1 MSSVVH
7 RPVAGRVAAIGAAFA
22 VLIALL
28 AVPGAVPAAAASCP
42 SASTSANYS
51 GGAGTDG
58 NPWQIATAAD
68 LLRLADPAQSPDWS
82 GYFLQT
88 ADIDMAGCDWTPI
101 AFTQDPWDPNQVLFT
116 GTYDGGGRQITN
128 MSFDQDNKSYVG
140 LFGLVDGGTIENL
153 RLQIK
158 LRGDV
163 GTVGGL
169 VGMVLVNGVT
179 VRNVRAEVDIDVADG
194 NAGGLIGEGA
204 GPILIERSRVSGSL
218 TAGGTF
224 YIGGLIGLYYGSA
237 PAELVVRDSVSS
249 ASLASTSSRMNLGGV
264 LGSTSGSARITGTTI
279 DGSLSGA
286 GSFRYD
292 GFPPGTIDPPVVTT
306 GVGGVIGILDN
317 PSGAAI
323 ISDVEV
329 RASGIE
335 GVEAVGGIVG
345 HLQFLDSLVIE
356 RTVVRSPVSASLE
369 FGECLVGLFTT
380 GTEERTTVVDSFSRS
395 TVSVAGVVSQC
406 PFPPDPEPAGPSFVA
421 PSGVVPQLS
430 PGVGEWVQ
438 ADGSS
443 TPLTVS
449 SPGLNQVRYE
459 ADGLRLTFTGGA
471 GSDASRGL
479 VANPAGEVVCEVCV
493 ELAAGGV
500 IEAWMFSEPRL
511 VAAWRIEDLP
521 CQTFAIPVVA
531 PLDGGGPVSAGAHT
545 LQLALPTASGMQAV
559 NVGVTVGGPVPARV
573 PAGEGPAVP
582 AGLLLVAGLAA
593 AAFGLR
599 RLAVG
604 TAA

>member
-7 RPVAGRVAAIGAAFA
+7 RPVAGRVAALGAVFA
-22 VLIALL
+22 VSISLL
-28 AVPGAVPAAAASCP
+28 AAPGAVPAAAASCP
-42 SASTSANYS
+42 SASTSTNYS
-51 GGAGTDG
+51 GGAGTELD
-58 NPWQIATAAD
+58 PWQIATAAD
-68 LLRLADPAQSPDWS
+68 LLRLADPAQSSDWS
-82 GYFLQT
+82 GYFEQT

-101 AFTQDPWDPNQVLFT
+101 AFVDQWDANAVRFT
-116 GTYDGGGRQITN
+116 GVYDGGGRRITN
-128 MSFDQDNKSYVG
+128 MSFVHTDPNNVQEGVG
-140 LFGLVDGGTIENL
+140 FIGVVDGGTIENL

-158 LRGDV
+158 LRGDAM
-163 GTVGGL
+163 TVGGL
-169 VGMVLVNGVT
+169 AGFVQANGVT
-179 VRNVRAEVDIDVADG
+179 VRNVEAEVDMDVASG
-194 NAGGLIGEGA
+194 NAGGLISESF
-204 GPILIERSRVSGSL
+204 GPILIEGSRVTGSL

-224 YIGGLIGLYYGSA
+224 CIGGLVGLFYGPDLDITDSNVSA
-237 PAELVVRDSVSS
+237 SVSS
-249 ASLASTSSRMNLGGV
+249 TAPDMVVGGV
-264 LGSTSGSARITGTTI
+264 VACDSGGGATRIIRTTVEGSVSGEGRVNPPSDI
-279 DGSLSGA
+279 SG
-286 GSFRYD
+286 YD
-292 GFPPGTIDPPVVTT
+292 SP
-306 GVGGVIGILDN
+306 VGGVIGRLD
-317 PSGAAI
+317 GTVEAV
-323 ISDVEV
+323 ISDVQV
-329 RASGIE
+329 RAPSIDGIIN
-335 GVEAVGGIVG
+335 VGGVVG
-345 HLQFLDSLVIE
+345 RVDDVGSLLIR
-356 RTVVRSPVSASLE
+356 RTVVRSPVTASE
-369 FGECLVGLFTT
+369 ADGACLVGAFVT

-395 TVSVAGVVSQC
+395 TVTVAGETSQC
-406 PFPPDPEPAGPSFVA
+406 PFPPDPEPAGPSFFA
-421 PSGVVPQLS
+421 PGGVLPLVS

-438 ADGSS
+438 SDGSS
-443 TPLTVS
+443 VPLAVS

-459 ADGLRLTFTGGA
+459 ADGVRLTFTGGA

-521 CQTFAIPVVA
+521 CQTFAIPVVS
-531 PLDGGGPVSAGAHT
+531 PLDGGGPVTTGAHT

>member
-1 MSSVVH
+1 MSSVVR
-7 RPVAGRVAAIGAAFA
+7 RPVAARVAALGAVFA
-22 VLIALL
+22 VLISLL

-51 GGAGTDG
+51 GGAGISGD
-58 NPWQIATAAD
+58 PWQIATAAD
-68 LLRLADPAQSPDWS
+68 LLRLADPAQSSDWS

-101 AFTQDPWDPNQVLFT
+101 AFSQTPWLGGAVLFT
-116 GTYDGGGRQITN
+116 GTYDGGGRRIRN
-128 MSFDQDNKSYVG
+128 MSFDQDNKEYVG
-140 LFGLVDGGTIENL
+140 FFGVVDGGAIENL

-158 LRGDV
+158 LRGNV

-169 VGMVLVNGVT
+169 VGIVWANGVT
-179 VRNVRAEVDIDVADG
+179 VRNVRAEVDMNVASG
-194 NAGGLIGEGA
+194 NAGGLIGEGD
-204 GPILIERSRVSGSL
+204 GPILIEGSRVTGTL
-218 TAGGTF
+218 TPGGVF
-224 YIGGLIGLYYGSA
+224 NLGGLIGLYYGSA
-237 PAELVVRDSVSS
+237 PDELVVRDSVSS
-249 ASLASTSSRMNLGGV
+249 ASLASTGPEMTVGGV
-264 LGSTSGSARITGTTI
+264 LGTASGSVRITGTTI
-279 DGSLSGA
+279 NGSLSGA
-286 GSFRYD
+286 GSDRWS
-292 GFPPGTIDPPVVTT
+292 GWPPGTIDPPVATT
-306 GVGGVIGILDN
+306 GVGGVIGKLDWIEVE
-317 PSGAAI
+317 AI
-323 ISDVEV
+323 ISDVQV
-329 RASGIE
+329 RASRIE

-345 HLQFLDSLVIE
+345 NLSRLDSLTIE

-380 GTEERTTVVDSFSRS
+380 GTEEKTTVVDSFSRS

-406 PFPPDPEPAGPSFVA
+406 PFPPDPEPAGPTFFA
-421 PSGVVPQLS
+421 PGGVLPLVS
-430 PGVGEWVQ
+430 PGLGEWVQ
-438 ADGSS
+438 SDGSS
-443 TPLTVS
+443 VPLAVS
-449 SPGLNQVRYE
+449 SPGPNQVRYE
-459 ADGLRLTFTGGA
+459 ADGVRLTFTGGA

-531 PLDGGGPVSAGAHT
+531 PLDGVGPVSAGAHT

-559 NVGVTVGGPVPARV
+559 NVGVTVGGLVPASV

-582 AGLLLVAGLAA
+582 AGLLLVGLAA

-599 RLAVG
+599 RLTVG
-604 TAA
+604 TAG